1 MGKKKLAYEY
11 IKDKIIQGE
20 YPPSSDLSE
29 DELQEELGVS
39 RTPVREAIQRLSEE
53 GFVAIYPRKG
63 TIVTDFS
70 LDVVY
75 WLYQVRELN
84 EPFIFRNAC
93 GKLDKNWL
101 DKMYDEFLSFSEE
114 NTIPNTAQRKKYI
127 ELDNELHSAVIESC
141 SNVFLRD
148 VMLQVNDHSHRLR
161 IKTSNA
167 NQEYSRSITEH
178 LQILEAFKE
187 NNPDKVEAAS
197 KAHIIEAKNM
207 AFKYY

>member
-1 MGKKKLAYEY
+1 MVAFYM
-11 IKDKIIQGE
+11 
-20 YPPSSDLSE
+20 LSA
-29 DELQEELGVS
+29 G
-39 RTPVREAIQRLSEE
+39 
-53 GFVAIYPRKG
+53 
-63 TIVTDFS
+63 
-70 LDVVY
+70 
-75 WLYQVRELN
+75 
-84 EPFIFRNAC
+84 C

-101 DKMYDEFLSFSEE
+101 DKMYNEFLSFSEE

-178 LQILEAFKE
+178 LQILKAFKE
-187 NNPDKVEAAS
+187 NDPDKVEAAS